1 MTARDAAE
9 TPPAPPTLRDV
20 VAVLNQLYP
29 PALAAEWDAVGLV
42 CGEPSQ
48 AVRRILFA
56 VDPVPSVA
64 AEAIERGVDL
74 LVTHHP
80 LYLRGTSSVAA
91 TTAKGRVVH
100 ELIRAGIALFTAH
113 TNADHAS
120 PGVSDALAAALG
132 VTELRP
138 LDPLPAQP
146 TDKLVTFAP
155 ADAVE
160 RILDALSAAGAG
172 AIGAYSRCA
181 WTTDGIGT
189 FRPNPGAHPTIG
201 TIGRI
206 ETVPEVRVEMVLP
219 RARRDAVIAAL
230 LAAHPYEEPAYDVIP
245 LAERPGR
252 AGTGRIGRLDQPES
266 LADFVDRVRAALP
279 ATPGGGRYAGDPDRL
294 VHIVAVCGGAGDGY
308 LQTAAGAGADV
319 YVTADLRHH
328 PASEITAETGI
339 ALVDMPHW
347 ATEWPWLPDAAAR
360 LREALGAAGFTVN
373 IEVSTLVTDP
383 WDGRIPGG
391 GSR

>member
-230 LAAHPYEEPAYDVIP
+230 LATHPYEEPAYDVIP

-252 AGTGRIGRLDQPES
+252 AGTGRIG
-266 LADFVDRVRAALP
+266 
-279 ATPGGGRYAGDPDRL
+279 
-294 VHIVAVCGGAGDGY
+294 
-308 LQTAAGAGADV
+308 
-319 YVTADLRHH
+319 
-328 PASEITAETGI
+328 
-339 ALVDMPHW
+339 
-347 ATEWPWLPDAAAR
+347 
-360 LREALGAAGFTVN
+360 
-373 IEVSTLVTDP
+373 
-383 WDGRIPGG
+383 
-391 GSR
+391 